1 MGWTE
6 PVSNVSHLP
15 ARSQLRMGMA
25 TCHELNIVEGSI
37 LGDPLDE
44 KMFLSTE
51 WTLELVGEEVSQA
64 DRLQMPY
71 MKSPV
76 TPEDSVLQAAPLKLF
91 PFSSDL
97 QRMTVVTNIIEDH
110 EEGFSQPATYVF
122 CKGSPEKVE
131 GMCSASTLPSDYR
144 AVLNTYTRKG
154 YRIIALAGRALPPS
168 MAKHSRLSKLTREQ
182 AEDNLTFLGLVVLE
196 NRLKPVSSAVL
207 RELQGAKIRTVM
219 VTGDNILTAVSV
231 AKDCGLVPQ
240 VVKYLGYDSHVN
252 FRGRE

>member
-97 QRMTVVTNIIEDH
+97 QRMTVVTNIIH
-110 EEGFSQPATYVF
+110 RTNIFSIKFISCYVY
-122 CKGSPEKVE
+122 SNV
-131 GMCSASTLPSDYR
+131 
-144 AVLNTYTRKG
+144 
-154 YRIIALAGRALPPS
+154 
-168 MAKHSRLSKLTREQ
+168 
-182 AEDNLTFLGLVVLE
+182 
-196 NRLKPVSSAVL
+196 
-207 RELQGAKIRTVM
+207 
-219 VTGDNILTAVSV
+219 
-231 AKDCGLVPQ
+231 
-240 VVKYLGYDSHVN
+240 
-252 FRGRE
+252 

>member
-97 QRMTVVTNIIEDH
+97 QRMTVVTNIN
-110 EEGFSQPATYVF
+110 QPLTSGKQEQKLIMLADTHITSSLF
-122 CKGSPEKVE
+122 P
-131 GMCSASTLPSDYR
+131 TW
-144 AVLNTYTRKG
+144 
-154 YRIIALAGRALPPS
+154 IAQ
-168 MAKHSRLSKLTREQ
+168 RLGWTIKLYM
-182 AEDNLTFLGLVVLE
+182 
-196 NRLKPVSSAVL
+196 S
-207 RELQGAKIRTVM
+207 EL
-219 VTGDNILTAVSV
+219 
-231 AKDCGLVPQ
+231 
-240 VVKYLGYDSHVN
+240 
-252 FRGRE
+252 